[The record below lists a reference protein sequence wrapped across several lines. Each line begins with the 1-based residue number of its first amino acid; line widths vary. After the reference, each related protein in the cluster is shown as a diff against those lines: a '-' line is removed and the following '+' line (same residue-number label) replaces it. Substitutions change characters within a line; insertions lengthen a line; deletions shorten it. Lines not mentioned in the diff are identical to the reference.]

1 MEVGAQE
8 EIRVYANAM
17 YDLIK
22 PKVPIT
28 IQAFEDFQVNS
39 MVLTGPELVALKKY
53 FDITPKSDNPD
64 KLLTSPGENREFVEK
79 LKILL

>member
-1 MEVGAQE
+1 MSTIALDCISIICGPLDPGIAPSHSPPQ
-8 EIRVYANAM
+8 
-17 YDLIK
+17 
-22 PKVPIT
+22 VP
-28 IQAFEDFQVNS
+28 
-39 MVLTGPELVALKKY
+39 GPELVALKKY